1 MFAAHEHPNPSK
13 DAHSPQS
20 FILRAFS
27 RSVAHPGTENAVLA
41 KGAALAA
48 PPKTRRKFKKP
59 QVSSPK
65 KKGRKGFAPRKK
77 KCSGSLALQL
87 LRFSNPSPVR
97 GQRSPAGC
105 AHRERG
111 RIRTLRHPGG
121 PGVAGSRSRCWGSCN
136 CMGTVF
142 CMGIALCMGTANLW
156 DLHLY
161 GTCMGLGGRGSLHH
175 LGTGMVQ
182 LD

>member
-13 DAHSPQS
+13 DAHSPHS
-20 FILRAFS
+20 LILRAFS
-27 RSVAHPGTENAVLA
+27 GSVAHPGTENVVLA
-41 KGAALAA
+41 KGAALATL
-48 PPKTRRKFKKP
+48 PKTRRKFKQP

-65 KKGRKGFAPRKK
+65 KGRKGFVPRKK
-77 KCSGSLALQL
+77 KCSGPLALQL
-87 LRFSNPSPVR
+87 PRFSNPSPVR

-105 AHRERG
+105 AHRDRG

-121 PGVAGSRSRCWGSCN
+121 PGLAGSRSRCWGSSN
-136 CMGTVF
+136 CMGTSF
-142 CMGIALCMGTANLW
+142 RMGTAVLW

-175 LGTGMVQ
+175 LGAGMV
-182 LD
+182 